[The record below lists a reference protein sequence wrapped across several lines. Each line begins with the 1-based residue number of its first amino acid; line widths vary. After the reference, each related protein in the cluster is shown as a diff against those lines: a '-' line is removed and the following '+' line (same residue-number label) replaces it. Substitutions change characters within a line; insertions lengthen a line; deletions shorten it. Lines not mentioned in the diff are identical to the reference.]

1 MWWIHSICN
10 IVSWLV
16 IMSSFLCY
24 GRVIANQERMRIG
37 FKPRFKPK
45 KLSLWININL
55 IIAIITLVITI
66 INFLIYILFN

>member
-16 IMSSFLCY
+16 IISSFLCY

-45 KLSLWININL
+45 KLSLWSNINFIVAMISL
-55 IIAIITLVITI
+55 VVAIINSVIMSKS
-66 INFLIYILFN
+66 